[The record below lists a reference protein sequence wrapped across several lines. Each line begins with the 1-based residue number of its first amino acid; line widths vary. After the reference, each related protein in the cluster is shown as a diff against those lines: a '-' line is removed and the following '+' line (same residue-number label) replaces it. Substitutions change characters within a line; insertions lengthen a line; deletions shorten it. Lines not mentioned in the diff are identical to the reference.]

1 MPAQNHSPSAVPL
14 RADRPQDHTV
24 TANTAREAS
33 SASAAACPGALF
45 RNHLLPGCIAAIA
58 ITVSAMMLVRVLDT
72 GWGLTAAGAILP
84 GLSETVQGRGGQ
96 APVRASAPAITERE
110 ADAPRDS
117 VSTPPVDTDPPEE
130 RSESRGDVGSASAG
144 PAADDPASPQDG
156 STPPAGGEPAEAD
169 DAAEPAEPGEVQNDR
184 PTFNGRPLRPVRT
197 IEMEVT
203 AYSPDERSCGEWADG
218 ITASGHS
225 VETDGGRLVAAD
237 TDVLPFGAIVTVPG
251 YHDET
256 PVRVLDRGGAIR
268 GKRLDLLMPTHE
280 QALQWGRQTVEIT
293 VWAYDD

>member
-1 MPAQNHSPSAVPL
+1 MPAQNHPPSVVPL
-14 RADRPQDHTV
+14 RADRPRNHTATV
-24 TANTAREAS
+24 TAREREAEG
-33 SASAAACPGALF
+33 ASTSVCPAALF
-45 RNHLLPGCIAAIA
+45 RNHLLPGCVAAIA
-58 ITVSAMMLVRVLDT
+58 ITLSAMMLARVLDNE
-72 GWGLTAAGAILP
+72 WGLTAAGAILP
-84 GLSETVQGRGGQ
+84 NLSETVQGRAGQ
-96 APVRASAPAITERE
+96 GPVRAPAPAVAESE
-110 ADAPRDS
+110 AAAWRDALSP
-117 VSTPPVDTDPPEE
+117 PPVDPEPSHE
-130 RSESRGDVGSASAG
+130 QAAAHGDVGPQSDG
-144 PAADDPASPQDG
+144 HAADEPASPQVD
-156 STPPAGGEPAEAD
+156 SAPRAGGDADEAD
-169 DAAEPAEPGEVQNDR
+169 DAGGPAEVQDDR

-218 ITASGHS
+218 MTASGYS

-251 YHDET
+251 YHDEA